1 MNSVD
6 DYDSVS
12 SANSFSDDDNDNDVG
27 ARCRHSYSIHH
38 IVNANIGD
46 ANTSTVDDE
55 ALV

>member
-12 SANSFSDDDNDNDVG
+12 SANSFSDDDNDVG

-38 IVNANIGD
+38 IVNLIIGN